1 MSTNNRL
8 RRIVPLL
15 GATVAGLG
23 LLGAGSAAAAPAP
36 RVVGHVYEATN
47 AAAGNAV
54 QVFDRFADGRL
65 VPRAL
70 VPTGGLGAGSSLGS
84 QSGIARE
91 GNLLFVV
98 NAGDNTVS
106 TLVITPGGL
115 VVRGT
120 TTSGGLRPVSVTV
133 HGGLVYVLNHDSD
146 TITGF
151 RIGSGG
157 RLVAVPGST
166 RPLTPNPA
174 GGVTDAAQVAFSPDG
189 DTLVVTEKASNAID
203 SFAVRLGRAGAA
215 QSHPS
220 AGQTPFGFEFDR
232 RGDLLVSEAG
242 TASASSYSLDRRGF
256 RAISKAVGD
265 TQAAAC
271 WLVVTR
277 DARFAFVM
285 NTGSGTVSSY
295 SVSLD
300 GHLTLLR
307 AVAGTTGAGPA
318 EASLSPDSRTLH
330 VRERSGAIDSFTVGN
345 DGALTAVGVV
355 SGAPTSGTS
364 GLATD

>member
-1 MSTNNRL
+1 M
-8 RRIVPLL
+8 
-15 GATVAGLG
+15 A
-23 LLGAGSAAAAPAP
+23 
-36 RVVGHVYEATN
+36 GHVDEATN

-54 QVFDRFADGRL
+54 QVYDRAPDGRL
-65 VPRAL
+65 TPRAL
-70 VPTGGLGAGSSLGS
+70 VPTGGLGAGNSLGS
-84 QSGIARE
+84 QSGIARR

-98 NAGDNTVS
+98 IAGDNTVS
-106 TLVITPGGL
+106 TLAITGGGL

-120 TTSGGLRPVSVTV
+120 TASGGTRPVSVTV
-133 HGGLVYVLNHDSD
+133 HDGVVYVLNHDSD

-151 RIGSGG
+151 GIGPGS
-157 RLVAVPGST
+157 RLVAIPNST

-174 GGVTDAAQVAFSPDG
+174 GGLTDAAEVAFSPDG
-189 DTLVVTEKASNAID
+189 DTLVVTENASNAID
-203 SFAVRLGRAGAA
+203 TFAVRLGRADAA

-220 AGQTPFGFEFDR
+220 AGQTPFGFEFSR

-242 TASASSYSLDRRGF
+242 TASASSYSLDRRGL
-256 RAISKAVGD
+256 RVVSAAVGD

-271 WLVVTR
+271 WLVVTG

-295 SVSLD
+295 SVSRD
-300 GHLTLLR
+300 GHLTLLE

-330 VRERSGAIDSFTVGN
+330 VRERTGALNSFTVGD
-345 DGALTAVGVV
+345 DGSLTAAGVAL
-355 SGAPTSGTS
+355 GAPTSGTS

>member
-1 MSTNNRL
+1 VS
-8 RRIVPLL
+8 
-15 GATVAGLG
+15 
-23 LLGAGSAAAAPAP
+23 
-36 RVVGHVYEATN
+36 GHVYEATN

-54 QVFDRFADGRL
+54 QVFDRTADGRL
-65 VPRAL
+65 VPTAL

-84 QSGIARE
+84 QSGIARQ
-91 GNLLFVV
+91 GDLLFVV

-106 TLVITPGGL
+106 TLAITPGGL

-120 TTSGGLRPVSVTV
+120 TAAGGTRPVSVTV
-133 HGGLVYVLNHDSD
+133 HGGVVYVLNHDSD

-151 RIGSGG
+151 LIGVGG
-157 RLVAVPGST
+157 RLVAIPDST

-174 GGVTDAAQVAFSPDG
+174 GGVTDAAEVAFSPDG
-189 DTLVVTEKASNAID
+189 QTLAVTEKAANTID
-203 SFAVRLGRAGAA
+203 TFAVRAGRAGAA

-220 AGQTPFGFEFDR
+220 AGRTPFGFEFDR

-242 TASASSYSLDRRGF
+242 TASASSYSLDRDGF
-256 RAISKAVGD
+256 RVVTAAVAD

-271 WLVVTR
+271 WLVVTGNSR
-277 DARFAFVM
+277 YAFVM

-295 SVSLD
+295 TASVD
-300 GHLTLLR
+300 GHLALLK

-330 VRERSGAIDSFTVGN
+330 VRERTGALNSFTVGN
-345 DGALTAVGVV
+345 DGSLTAVGVT
-355 SGAPTSGTS
+355 SGAPTFGTS